1 MKLGKIARVSD
12 SKGGSKGGWQNLDQ
26 AVPKPKGQNNKN
38 LTLSSIRLN
47 QGKSNY

>member
-1 MKLGKIARVSD
+1 MKLGEIARVSD
-12 SKGGSKGGWQNLDQ
+12 SKGGWQNLDQ